1 MLYEFVQC
9 LGLIESCHR
18 QDTASTPLGTVAA
31 RACCALATSNRPQ
44 RQQSLWQ
51 KPRPTVDL
59 IIQPV
64 ATWGLKNRPQGSIGK
79 RSQNWL
85 AKEKPAALCRN
96 EEQPSEKKVV
106 CEAGLGQIFGL
117 QPLAGREAIWRRW
130 PPVDSNAADPPGVA
144 QPFQPFQFSYQ
155 MTTWSFGNPWNRK
168 IVILW

>member
-96 EEQPSEKKVV
+96 EEQPSEKKSRLWSWARSDFRPSTPRRPWSNLETVATSRFE
-106 CEAGLGQIFGL
+106 CCW
-117 QPLAGREAIWRRW
+117 PSWRCPAI
-130 PPVDSNAADPPGVA
+130 PTIP
-144 QPFQPFQFSYQ
+144 
-155 MTTWSFGNPWNRK
+155 
-168 IVILW
+168 ILLPNDYLIIW